1 MYARSIKW
9 APDTTMADAPA
20 GWESRGKPPVLFR
33 RFNFARYA
41 DTRAFL
47 DAVAA
52 LSDEMGLHPQN
63 INFGAT
69 YVNITLEAINGSVLG
84 DAEVDFAARVNQL
97 APPGDA

>member
-1 MYARSIKW
+1 MYARSTSW
-9 APDTTMADAPA
+9 AAVPVMVETPQ

-33 RFNFARYA
+33 RFNFERYSE
-41 DTRAFL
+41 TRDFL

-52 LSDEMGLHPQN
+52 LSEKTGLHPQN

-69 YVNITLEAINGSVLG
+69 YVNITLEAADGAALG
-84 DAEVDFAARVNQL
+84 DAEVDFALQVNQL

>member
-9 APDTTMADAPA
+9 APEAAMAEAPQ

-33 RFNFARYA
+33 RFNFERYA
-41 DTRAFL
+41 QTRAFL

-52 LSDEMGLHPQN
+52 LSEETGLHPQN

-69 YVNITLEAINGSVLG
+69 YVNITLEAADGNALG
-84 DAEVDFAARVNQL
+84 DGEIDFAARVNQL